1 MASSGGRT
9 CGFTQSTRESAKRG
23 AQEVE
28 QQSVH
33 LQRTVFC
40 DPVARVRQ
48 ALQANEIRHPEV
60 GRLSEPPAQ
69 EPVPL
74 APDYEHRSFYPLQQ
88 CPRLPRVPEEGA
100 IVIDGRS
107 ERPRPR
113 NRLYVPLD
121 VLGG

>member
-1 MASSGGRT
+1 VSLRSQRERVINGERRKSRRRVFTSKGRSSATQWLASGRRFTPRRFGTQRWGG
-9 CGFTQSTRESAKRG
+9 SA
-23 AQEVE
+23 
-28 QQSVH
+28 S
-33 LQRTVFC
+33 L
-40 DPVARVRQ
+40 
-48 ALQANEIRHPEV
+48 
-60 GRLSEPPAQ
+60 RLKNRS
-69 EPVPL
+69 L

-107 ERPRPR
+107 ERSRPR